1 MQRARLKNL
10 SAAIKLFPKTSIYK
24 LLAQAKMNTND
35 ELKEMPQL
43 QKLQGQSPF
52 KAPEGYFEQL
62 SSSIQDR
69 IASKN
74 NTKAIKVFQPQWLI
88 AFVFLGM
95 IASGIYLRY
104 SANEN
109 TQQQEMAN
117 VTADDIIES
126 GYYTEI
132 DEALLA
138 DAIPASQEEVQDSTA
153 EMEEYILNNTDETTL
168 INSL

>member
-1 MQRARLKNL
+1 LKNL
-10 SAAIKLFPKTSIYK
+10 SAAIKLFLKTIIYK

-43 QKLQGQSPF
+43 QKLQGKSPF
-52 KAPEGYFEQL
+52 KAPDGYFEQL

-69 IASKN
+69 VASKN
-74 NTKAIKVFQPQWLI
+74 NTKSIKVFQPQWLI

-109 TQQQEMAN
+109 TQQHEMAN

-153 EMEEYILNNTDETTL
+153 EMEEYILNNTDEATL